1 METRLLASEFLG
13 KCGVLWYE
21 IVADIEAFQLH
32 LVTTTYGEG
41 AGASEKAEC
50 WTVVIKIVQ
59 VIWREI
65 RKVSIEAETAYG
77 PDNMAE
83 MVGQYLREPYRRI
96 RLWMTSCGSNYSSI
110 LRWLHT
116 SRYTFSDT

>member
-41 AGASEKAEC
+41 AGASGKAEC
-50 WTVVIKIVQ
+50 
-59 VIWREI
+59 
-65 RKVSIEAETAYG
+65 
-77 PDNMAE
+77 
-83 MVGQYLREPYRRI
+83 
-96 RLWMTSCGSNYSSI
+96 
-110 LRWLHT
+110 
-116 SRYTFSDT
+116 